1 MWARNVK
8 EGTINGFAYSLKR
21 YRTSSDMGINRGRIS
36 KLTLS
41 KAGCP
46 VVHYDRGWDQYP
58 QTNEAK
64 AAVAKLLEKYN

>member
-1 MWARNVK
+1 MWKN
-8 EGTINGFAYSLKR
+8 GTIGGYEYEIKR
-21 YRTSSDMGINRGRIS
+21 YKSGSDMGIDRGRIS
-36 KLTLS
+36 KLSLS

-64 AAVAKLLEKYN
+64 AAVAKLLEKFN